1 MHVAISHT
9 VIILFYQSFQECI
22 HCEQN
27 SVLHGFKIK
36 RGNKVRR
43 RRQRPNRDTSSADD
57 ADDDENAIEIIK
69 TVTLDQAHKASV
81 VITQVTLGGHT
92 STTMTSVDISKKAT
106 GAVTSCTT
114 TVGGRVITSVNMPL
128 ENSDKSVP
136 IIIPVSM
143 STKPSDSLPKWGLLP
158 PVEEEEAR
166 EPSPVETS
174 SEHKH
179 QSPRTNSS
187 DSTAK
192 HNTGTIN
199 DLSAPHSDENEPKKV
214 FPDQDN
220 NNEILTM
227 AYNIITEN
235 DDLLTALDKLEYHV
249 ENGTN
254 PLESDNGNSNS
265 SNGNHSGSA
274 KNDNESNDAK
284 GSIVDKVNNM
294 DNHND
299 NLDKDN
305 IRVSPPTV
313 VPYTVTIP
321 ILQDGENTGSLS
333 GENSENNLAKSE
345 SKSNS
350 HPPTKNKESSRFIK
364 ALNWVSKLPTRL
376 APDKHGKKSDNSTES
391 GDDEEYGF
399 FIKLSP
405 KCEGQGEVKSEPY
418 NINTTSASGGN
429 EANKSSGDVKVVTEV
444 LSAFQSEVE
453 DQCFQ
458 DNLKRYGNMRLCE
471 ESAKL
476 AEAAGVT
483 DSGNDRDTYEEQGS
497 DDDWEPGPRQTGS
510 LPNLASQFM
519 STPPPLERL
528 REYIMQNDDSD
539 DESLDEFML
548 IPITRDYASTAC
560 KETQPPVLNSPGMFD
575 SEENTSPSDEI
586 TSPDKCLSLLSDAN
600 EKLPLSNTETES
612 SSQDSTSQHF
622 HSQADNEAGFTS
634 NPREKGLGRPPEVKG
649 QIPQFNLP
657 SSGSPKGKK
666 PSTPGGIP
674 RAIKGS
680 SNTPPQVRSPPR
692 PIRGAGNPSAENTPR
707 PAMGVTYTSLYAH
720 KTAIQSTDSNMEKR
734 NKHSV
739 KDKLIPHG
747 SKPTK
752 PHLAVRTNP
761 RLGRHG
767 KPTSAT
773 PPGAGRTENQHQ
785 QPPHYNITAHKPT
798 SLLQLANPSTPSF
811 NSSCSNTG
819 SAKINDKSGPSGES
833 TSQHTPDPHQRKPLH
848 VARDLSTGE
857 DSPGSKL
864 EGHKATLDGPVTE
877 KTADRLREMGAGN
890 GLEAIQDGRAT
901 WMDSGVQMDFAD
913 ET

>member
-1 MHVAISHT
+1 M
-9 VIILFYQSFQECI
+9 SFQECV

-36 RGNKVRR
+36 RGNRVRR
-43 RRQRPNRDTSSADD
+43 RRQRPNRDTSSTDD

-81 VITQVTLGGHT
+81 VITQTPLGGYT
-92 STTMTSVDISKKAT
+92 STTVTSADISRKTT
-106 GAVTSCTT
+106 GAVTSSTT

-143 STKPSDSLPKWGLLP
+143 ATKPSDSLPKWGLLP
-158 PVEEEEAR
+158 PVEEEEGR
-166 EPSPVETS
+166 ESSPVELS
-174 SEHKH
+174 SENKN
-179 QSPRTNSS
+179 QTTRISS
-187 DSTAK
+187 DSTTE
-192 HNTGTIN
+192 HNTETMN
-199 DLSAPHSDENEPKKV
+199 DLSATQSDENEPKKV
-214 FPDQDN
+214 FADQDN
-220 NNEILTM
+220 NNQILTM

-249 ENGTN
+249 ENGAN
-254 PLESDNGNSNS
+254 APESDNGNSNS
-265 SNGNHSGSA
+265 SNGNHSVTA
-274 KNDNESNDAK
+274 RNDNESKDVK
-284 GSIVDKVNNM
+284 GSNIDKVNNI
-294 DNHND
+294 DDIND
-299 NLDKDN
+299 NSDKDTN
-305 IRVSPPTV
+305 SRSPPSV
-313 VPYTVTIP
+313 VPYTITIP
-321 ILQDGENTGSLS
+321 ILHDRENSGSPS
-333 GENSENNLAKSE
+333 GDNSENNLAKIGSRD
-345 SKSNS
+345 NS
-350 HPPTKNKESSRFIK
+350 HTCTPTKTKESSRFIK

-376 APDKHGKKSDNSTES
+376 APDKHGKKSDISTES
-391 GDDEEYGF
+391 GEDEEYGF

-418 NINTTSASGGN
+418 NINTTSVSAGN

-444 LSAFQSEVE
+444 LSAFQPEVE

-471 ESAKL
+471 ERKKL
-476 AEAAGVT
+476 GEASGVT
-483 DSGNDRDTYEEQGS
+483 VSGKDRDTYEEQGS

-528 REYIMQNDDSD
+528 REYIMQNDESD

-548 IPITRDYASTAC
+548 IPITRDYASTAAC
-560 KETQPPVLNSPGMFD
+560 SSPQPPILNSPGMFD

-600 EKLPLSNTETES
+600 EKLPPSNTQTQS

-622 HSQADNEAGFTS
+622 HSQTDNEAGLTS
-634 NPREKGLGRPPEVKG
+634 SPIEKSSSRPPEVKG
-649 QIPQFNLP
+649 QRPQSNL
-657 SSGSPKGKK
+657 STSGSPMGKK
-666 PSTPGGIP
+666 PSAPGGIP

-692 PIRGAGNPSAENTPR
+692 PIRGATNTQAENSHR
-707 PAMGVTYTSLYAH
+707 GPAMGVTYTSLYAH
-720 KTAIQSTDSNMEKR
+720 KTSIQSADSNIEKK
-734 NKHSV
+734 NKNSL
-739 KDKLIPHG
+739 KDKLSLHG
-747 SKPTK
+747 SKPAK
-752 PHLAVRTNP
+752 HVAVRTNP

-767 KPTSAT
+767 KPASAT
-773 PPGAGRTENQHQ
+773 PPGAGRTDNQHQ
-785 QPPHYNITAHKPT
+785 QAPHYNATSSAAHKPT
-798 SLLQLANPSTPSF
+798 SLQLANPNIPSF
-811 NSSCSNTG
+811 NSSCSSTG
-819 SAKINDKSGPSGES
+819 NAKINDKSGPSGES
-833 TSQHTPDPHQRKPLH
+833 TSQHTPDPHQRKPPQ

-857 DSPGSKL
+857 DSPRSKL
-864 EGHKATLDGPVTE
+864 ESHKATLDGPVTE